1 MTYRLSRFLSKVA
14 LISAILAI
22 SVTYFEFPPIGY
34 EGMVFV
40 SSVAVVLTIGS
51 GILSLALATILFI
64 MKASPK
70 PVNATVVS
78 ILSLILAFGYVWSM

>member
-1 MTYRLSRFLSKVA
+1 MYRLSGFLSKVA
-14 LISAILAI
+14 LISAMLAL

-40 SSVAVVLTIGS
+40 SSVGVVLTIGS
-51 GILSLALATILFI
+51 GILSLVLASILFV
-64 MKASPK
+64 KRASPK
-70 PVNATVVS
+70 PVNATVIS

>member
-1 MTYRLSRFLSKVA
+1 MYRLSRFLSKVA
-14 LISAILAI
+14 LISALLAI
-22 SVTYFEFPPIGY
+22 SVTYIEFPSIGY

-51 GILSLALATILFI
+51 GVLSLALATILFI
-64 MKASPK
+64 KKTSPK

-78 ILSLILAFGYVWSM
+78 ILSIILAFGYVWNI

>member
-1 MTYRLSRFLSKVA
+1 MYRLSGFLSKVA
-14 LISAILAI
+14 LISAMLAI

-51 GILSLALATILFI
+51 GILSLALATILFVKKI
-64 MKASPK
+64 SPK

-78 ILSLILAFGYVWSM
+78 ILSIILAFGYVWSM

>member
-1 MTYRLSRFLSKVA
+1 MYRLAGFLSKVA
-14 LISAILAI
+14 LISAMLAV

-40 SSVAVVLTIGS
+40 SSVGVVLTIGS
-51 GILSLALATILFI
+51 AILSLALASILFV
-64 MKASPK
+64 KRTSPK
-70 PVNATVVS
+70 PVNATVIS

>member
-1 MTYRLSRFLSKVA
+1 MYRLSRFLSKVA
-14 LISAILAI
+14 LISALLAI

-51 GILSLALATILFI
+51 GVLSLVLATILFI
-64 MKASPK
+64 KKTSPK

-78 ILSLILAFGYVWSM
+78 ILSIILAFGHVWNM

>member
-1 MTYRLSRFLSKVA
+1 M
-14 LISAILAI
+14 LAI

-51 GILSLALATILFI
+51 GILSLTLATILFVK
-64 MKASPK
+64 KASPK
-70 PVNATVVS
+70 PVTATVVS

>member
-1 MTYRLSRFLSKVA
+1 MYRLSGFLSKVA
-14 LISAILAI
+14 LISAMLAV

-40 SSVAVVLTIGS
+40 SSVGVVLTIGS
-51 GILSLALATILFI
+51 GILSLVLASILFI
-64 MKASPK
+64 KRASPK
-70 PVNATVVS
+70 PVNATVIS

>member
-1 MTYRLSRFLSKVA
+1 MYRLSKFLSKVA
-14 LISAILAI
+14 LISAMLAV

-34 EGMVFV
+34 EGMVLV

-51 GILSLALATILFI
+51 GILSLALATILFV
-64 MKASPK
+64 KRASPK

>member
-1 MTYRLSRFLSKVA
+1 MYRLSGFLAKVA
-14 LISAILAI
+14 LISAMLAI

-40 SSVAVVLTIGS
+40 SSVGVVLTIGS
-51 GILSLALATILFI
+51 GVLSLVLATILFV
-64 MKASPK
+64 KRASPK

>member
-1 MTYRLSRFLSKVA
+1 M
-14 LISAILAI
+14 LAV

-40 SSVAVVLTIGS
+40 SSVGVVLTIGS
-51 GILSLALATILFI
+51 GILSLVLASILFI
-64 MKASPK
+64 KRASPK
-70 PVNATVVS
+70 PVNATVIS

>member
-1 MTYRLSRFLSKVA
+1 MLA
-14 LISAILAI
+14 L

-40 SSVAVVLTIGS
+40 SSVGVVLTIGS
-51 GILSLALATILFI
+51 GILSLVLASILFV
-64 MKASPK
+64 KRASPK
-70 PVNATVVS
+70 PVNATVIS